1 MAAELCVAGLK
12 YPGFLRQKGGGSGP
26 FGITSGGKNND
37 GPAGDGFAAELLAY
51 FGMTEEDYAQYLK
64 DPVEA
69 TPENSPGNPDFL
81 ELSFTQAEYDAAETL
96 TSPVS
101 RDNPTADFPGFGIH
115 ADLKRWNL
123 ENETDTLVVKRMPTK
138 TEDGAQYYTYDYSLA
153 SGQDT
158 FPTNVEITDPIQ
170 SPGGAPGNVL
180 TTDPETGRWKEVYYT
195 LSGDGKTYT
204 LFMDHFTA
212 GTEESDREITLEDG
226 TRIAANFT
234 YENGKSIFDYVFR
247 EGAPK
252 YENTSHSLYNVG
264 VIRTPDLEK
273 FLSHDSRRA
282 VQILNGLVTKSG
294 GVPAEAGLSD
304 SSSCFGETVDDMSFN
319 STVLSLFPLAKDLSD
334 VNSGGGLVLGVLGI
348 GILALRLSDQLS
360 RGVGW
365 DKIGSSNA
373 WGFASAA
380 VGVLGLP
387 FFGLPTAGIALA
399 GCGIYV
405 CSKIGAAQSKEE
417 REKRIL
423 QNPRTIEEG
432 AYDCFLYEYTRQ
444 IPGYVVLND
453 RPMRASAGTSGR
465 WRISPAL

>member
-1 MAAELCVAGLK
+1 M
-12 YPGFLRQKGGGSGP
+12 
-26 FGITSGGKNND
+26 
-37 GPAGDGFAAELLAY
+37 
-51 FGMTEEDYAQYLK
+51 
-64 DPVEA
+64 
-69 TPENSPGNPDFL
+69 
-81 ELSFTQAEYDAAETL
+81 
-96 TSPVS
+96 
-101 RDNPTADFPGFGIH
+101 
-115 ADLKRWNL
+115 
-123 ENETDTLVVKRMPTK
+123 
-138 TEDGAQYYTYDYSLA
+138 
-153 SGQDT
+153 
-158 FPTNVEITDPIQ
+158 
-170 SPGGAPGNVL
+170 
-180 TTDPETGRWKEVYYT
+180 TDPETGRWKEVYYT

-247 EGAPK
+247 EGAQK
-252 YENTSHSLYNVG
+252 YENTSHYLYNVG
-264 VIRTPDLEK
+264 VIRPPDLEK

-294 GVPAEAGLSD
+294 GVPAEAGLSE
-304 SSSCFGETVDDMSFN
+304 SSSCFGDTVDDMSFN

-387 FFGLPTAGIALA
+387 FFGLPTVGIALA

-444 IPGYVVLND
+444 IPEYVVLND
-453 RPMRASAGTSGR
+453 PAYEGVRGNCAGKCGFHRRRDEGRPEFLHQRVLPGQYSLVEAEHKGHQGPDPARDEGGCRDLEPCGHRRPRGQRLCPGSIRRDHGVDFPGYEAENGEGR
-465 WRISPAL
+465 DLRGFGKRIGIHVDPGELGQLRDPDGGRGIRPGSRRVNGDEREPHPEL